1 MQKLIGFG
9 DLRTSNVV
17 ARIADEE
24 VAHVAVG
31 VHWFVSICQKMDCA
45 PCSTF
50 KGLGSIVYSRVHMV
64 KTTKSYLRHSK
75 FSCGPFRITM
85 QIY

>member
-1 MQKLIGFG
+1 MKKLIGFG
-9 DLRTSNVV
+9 DKRTSSIV

-31 VHWFVSICQKMDCA
+31 VYWFFSVCQKMGRV

-50 KGLGSIVYSRVHMV
+50 KGNNLIFMFVDM
-64 KTTKSYLRHSK
+64 YLIS
-75 FSCGPFRITM
+75 SSS
-85 QIY
+85 

>member
-9 DLRTSNVV
+9 DHRTSDIV

-24 VAHVAVG
+24 LAHVAVG
-31 VHWFVSICQKMDCA
+31 VQWFLSVCQRMGFT

-50 KGLGSIVYSRVHMV
+50 KGLAIFPTQLLLIHLAQS
-64 KTTKSYLRHSK
+64 
-75 FSCGPFRITM
+75 
-85 QIY
+85 

>member
-9 DLRTSNVV
+9 DHRTSNIV

-31 VHWFVSICQKMDCA
+31 VYWFLSVCQKMDRA

-50 KGLGSIVYSRVHMV
+50 KGLATLLKVQFN
-64 KTTKSYLRHSK
+64 SYLN
-75 FSCGPFRITM
+75 
-85 QIY
+85 